1 MTVFDALYD
10 AGQTIIMVTH
20 EPHITAHARRV
31 ITLRDGMI
39 ESHDSSQPVP
49 SAAIA
54 LQQIWA
60 HKLKSAFTLIG
71 VVIGIT
77 FLIAVITVV
86 EGVNRYVQDDFAGA
100 IFGVNTFTVVRRSQV
115 QTGAESEERRRRQA
129 RNPYLTMHDVE
140 VVRQAVTDAW
150 RFSYSVDRGFDRVSY
165 KERHR
170 RNIRVV
176 GGSDGYEA
184 MQGWEVAV
192 GRGLSPLDE
201 RRALKVAVIGAEI
214 AERLFP
220 DVTPIG
226 KRIRLGATRLEVVG
240 VWEKQGGLLGVIRD
254 ASVLVPISTYRQTMA
269 WRKDRVEEIQV
280 KMRSTAEMEAAMLEV
295 EASLRRDRKLRPGVE
310 NNFWLQTSSDLL
322 GAWETINR
330 ILFAALPGL
339 VSISLVVGGIVIM
352 NIMLLSVAG
361 RIREIGVRK
370 ALGARR
376 RDILFQFLA
385 ESSTLS
391 LVGAAVGIALGI
403 GMGQAVDA
411 LSPLPASVPMWAIV
425 VSLLLGL
432 LVGVGSG
439 IYPAYRAARQDP
451 IVALRYE

>member
-1 MTVFDALYD
+1 MTLLE
-10 AGQTIIMVTH
+10 GI
-20 EPHITAHARRV
+20 R
-31 ITLRDGMI
+31 
-39 ESHDSSQPVP
+39 
-49 SAAIA
+49 IA

>member
-1 MTVFDALYD
+1 M
-10 AGQTIIMVTH
+10 
-20 EPHITAHARRV
+20 
-31 ITLRDGMI
+31 
-39 ESHDSSQPVP
+39 
-49 SAAIA
+49 
-54 LQQIWA
+54 
-60 HKLKSAFTLIG
+60 
-71 VVIGIT
+71 VIGIT

-86 EGVNRYVQDDFAGA
+86 EGVKNRYVQDDFAGA

>member
-1 MTVFDALYD
+1 VRILE
-10 AGQTIIMVTH
+10 GI
-20 EPHITAHARRV
+20 R
-31 ITLRDGMI
+31 
-39 ESHDSSQPVP
+39 
-49 SAAIA
+49 IA

-60 HKLKSAFTLIG
+60 HKLKSVFTLVG
-71 VVIGIT
+71 VIIGIT

-100 IFGVNTFTVVRRSQV
+100 IFGINTFSVVRRNQV
-115 QTGAESEERRRRQA
+115 QTGSESQEQRRRQA

-140 VVRQAVTDAW
+140 VVRQAVPDAW
-150 RFSYSVDRGFDRVSY
+150 RFSYSVDRGFGEVSY
-165 KERHR
+165 NERSR
-170 RNIRVV
+170 RNIRVI
-176 GGSDGYEA
+176 GGSDGYET
-184 MQGWEVAV
+184 MQGWDVAE

-201 RRALKVAVIGAEI
+201 RRSLKVAVIGADI
-214 AERLFP
+214 AEKLFP
-220 DVTPIG
+220 DQSPLG
-226 KRIRLGATRLEVVG
+226 KRIRLGANRLEVVG

-254 ASVLVPISTYRQTMA
+254 ASVLVPISTFRETMA
-269 WRKDRVEEIQV
+269 WQRDRIGEITVKAHTVE
-280 KMRSTAEMEAAMLEV
+280 EMEAAMLEV
-295 EASLRRDRKLRPGVE
+295 EAALRRDRKLRPGIE
-310 NNFWLQTSSDLL
+310 NNFWLQTSNDLL
-322 GAWETINR
+322 GAWDKINR

-376 RDILFQFLA
+376 RDIMYQFLA

-391 LVGAAVGIALGI
+391 VAGAAIGIGLGI
-403 GMGQAVDA
+403 GLGKTVDA
-411 LSPLPASVPMWAIV
+411 LTPLPASVPLWSIV
-425 VSLLLGL
+425 VSLVLGL
-432 LVGVGSG
+432 VVGVGSG

>member
-1 MTVFDALYD
+1 VRILE
-10 AGQTIIMVTH
+10 GI
-20 EPHITAHARRV
+20 R
-31 ITLRDGMI
+31 
-39 ESHDSSQPVP
+39 
-49 SAAIA
+49 IA

-71 VVIGIT
+71 VIIGIT
-77 FLIAVITVV
+77 FLIAVITIV

-115 QTGAESEERRRRQA
+115 STGAESEERRRRQA

-140 VVRQAVTDAW
+140 VVRRAAPDAW
-150 RFSYSVDRGFDRVSY
+150 RFSYSVDRGFNQVSY
-165 KERHR
+165 NERR
-170 RNIRVV
+170 RKNIRVI
-176 GGSDGYEA
+176 GGSEGYET
-184 MQGWEVAV
+184 MQGWDIAE

-201 RRALKVAVIGAEI
+201 RKSLKVAVIGADI

-220 DVTPIG
+220 DLSPIG
-226 KRIRLGATRLEVVG
+226 KRIRLGANRLKVVG

-269 WRKDRVEEIQV
+269 WRRDRVEEIQV
-280 KMRSTAEMEAAMLEV
+280 KMRSTEEMEGAMLEV
-295 EASLRRDRKLRPGVE
+295 EAALRRDRKLRPDAE
-310 NNFWLQTSSDLL
+310 NSFWLQTSGDLL
-322 GAWETINR
+322 GAWEKINR
-330 ILFAALPGL
+330 ILFVALPGL

-361 RIREIGVRK
+361 RIQEIGIRK

-376 RDILFQFLA
+376 RDILLQFLA

-391 LVGAAVGIALGI
+391 LAGAAVGIGLGI
-403 GMGQAVDA
+403 AMGKTVDA
-411 LSPLPASVPMWAIV
+411 LTPVPASVPMWAIV

-432 LVGVGSG
+432 IVGVGSG
-439 IYPAYRAARQDP
+439 IYPAYRAAQQDP

>member
-1 MTVFDALYD
+1 VRILE
-10 AGQTIIMVTH
+10 GI
-20 EPHITAHARRV
+20 R
-31 ITLRDGMI
+31 
-39 ESHDSSQPVP
+39 
-49 SAAIA
+49 IA

-60 HKLKSAFTLIG
+60 HKLKSVFTLVG
-71 VVIGIT
+71 VIIGIT

-100 IFGVNTFTVVRRSQV
+100 IFGINTFSVVRRNQV
-115 QTGAESEERRRRQA
+115 QTGSESQEQRRRQA

-140 VVRQAVTDAW
+140 VVRQAVPDAW
-150 RFSYSVDRGFDRVSY
+150 RFSYSVDRGFGEVSY
-165 KERHR
+165 NERSR
-170 RNIRVV
+170 RNIRVI
-176 GGSDGYEA
+176 GGSDGYET
-184 MQGWEVAV
+184 MQGWDVVE

-201 RRALKVAVIGAEI
+201 RRSLKVAVIGADI
-214 AERLFP
+214 AEKLFP
-220 DVTPIG
+220 DQSPLG
-226 KRIRLGATRLEVVG
+226 KRIRLGANRLEVVG

-254 ASVLVPISTYRQTMA
+254 ASVLVPISTFRETMA
-269 WRKDRVEEIQV
+269 WQRDRIGEITVKAHTVE
-280 KMRSTAEMEAAMLEV
+280 EMEAAMLEV
-295 EASLRRDRKLRPGVE
+295 EAALRRDRKLRPGIE
-310 NNFWLQTSSDLL
+310 NNFWLQTSNDLL
-322 GAWETINR
+322 GAWDKINR

-376 RDILFQFLA
+376 RDIMYQFLA

-391 LVGAAVGIALGI
+391 VAGAAIGIGLGI
-403 GMGQAVDA
+403 GLGKTVDA
-411 LSPLPASVPMWAIV
+411 LTPLPASVPLWSIV
-425 VSLLLGL
+425 VSLVLGL
-432 LVGVGSG
+432 VVGVGSG

>member
-1 MTVFDALYD
+1 
-10 AGQTIIMVTH
+10 
-20 EPHITAHARRV
+20 V
-31 ITLRDGMI
+31 I
-39 ESHDSSQPVP
+39 
-49 SAAIA
+49 
-54 LQQIWA
+54 
-60 HKLKSAFTLIG
+60 
-71 VVIGIT
+71 IGIT

-100 IFGVNTFTVVRRSQV
+100 IFGVNTFSVVRRSQV
-115 QTGAESEERRRRQA
+115 QTGAESREQRRRQA

-140 VVRQAVTDAW
+140 VVRRAVPGAW
-150 RFSYSVDRGFDRVSY
+150 RFAYSVDRGFNQVSY
-165 KERHR
+165 DENTRK
-170 RNIRVV
+170 NIRVI
-176 GGSDGYEA
+176 GGSSGYEA
-184 MQGWEVAV
+184 LQGWEVEL

-201 RRALKVAVIGAEI
+201 RKALKVAVIGADI

-220 DVTPIG
+220 GVDPVG
-226 KRIRLGATRLEVVG
+226 KRIRLGSTRLEVVG
-240 VWEKQGGLLGVIRD
+240 VWERQGGLLGVIRD
-254 ASVLVPISTYRQTMA
+254 ASVLVPISTFRQTMA
-269 WRKDRVEEIQV
+269 WQRNRINEITV
-280 KMRSTAEMEAAMLEV
+280 KSHSIEEMESGMLAV
-295 EASLRRDRKLRPGVE
+295 EAALRRDRKLRPGVE

-370 ALGARR
+370 ALGATR

-391 LVGAAVGIALGI
+391 LAGAAVGIGLGI
-403 GMGQAVDA
+403 GLGKAVDA
-411 LSPLPASVPMWAIV
+411 LSPLPASIPMWAIV
-425 VSLLLGL
+425 VSLVLGL
-432 LVGVGSG
+432 LVGIGSG
-439 IYPAYRAARQDP
+439 IYPAWRAAKQDP

>member
-1 MTVFDALYD
+1 MRILE
-10 AGQTIIMVTH
+10 GI
-20 EPHITAHARRV
+20 R
-31 ITLRDGMI
+31 
-39 ESHDSSQPVP
+39 
-49 SAAIA
+49 IA

-60 HKLKSAFTLIG
+60 HKLKSVFTLIG
-71 VVIGIT
+71 VIIGIM

-86 EGVNRYVQDDFAGA
+86 EGMNRYVQDDFAGA
-100 IFGVNTFTVVRRSQV
+100 IFGVNTFSVVRRNQV
-115 QTGAESEERRRRQA
+115 QTGAESQERRRRQA

-140 VVRQAVTDAW
+140 VVRRAVPEAW
-150 RFSYSVDRGFDRVSY
+150 RFAYSVDRGFGQVSY
-165 KERHR
+165 DEYTRK
-170 RNIRVV
+170 NIRVI

-184 MQGWEVAV
+184 MQGWNVTE

-201 RRALKVAVIGAEI
+201 RKSLKVAVIGADI
-214 AERLFP
+214 AEKLFP
-220 DVTPIG
+220 EVSPVG
-226 KRIRLGATRLEVVG
+226 KRIRLGSTRLEVVG
-240 VWEKQGGLLGVIRD
+240 VWERQGGLLGVIRD
-254 ASVLVPISTYRQTMA
+254 ASVLVPISTFRETMA
-269 WRKDRVEEIQV
+269 WQRDRIGEITVKSRTTEE
-280 KMRSTAEMEAAMLEV
+280 MRAAMLEV
-295 EASLRRDRKLRPGVE
+295 EGALRRDRKLRPGEE

-322 GAWETINR
+322 GAWEKINR

-391 LVGAAVGIALGI
+391 VAGAAVGIALGI
-403 GMGQAVDA
+403 GMGKTVDA
-411 LSPLPASVPMWAIV
+411 LTPLPASVPAWAIV
-425 VSLLLGL
+425 VSLVLGL
-432 LVGVGSG
+432 IVGVGSG
-439 IYPAYRAARQDP
+439 IYPAYRAAKQDP